1 MRTPRQS
8 IPGHDHPAASMP
20 PPRRERIRHGL
31 ALLLLLLAIPLLLPA
46 LGCGKSASGHEIVF
60 WQFWPAEVIDPL
72 LRKFEQEHPGT
83 TVRMEQLTWQSG
95 LEKIT
100 AAMASGNVPDLC
112 ELGSTWMPRMLSA
125 DALSDW
131 SAGVAD
137 LKPKLRG
144 WEICSIGD
152 ATYGVPWVLGTRAL
166 FYNKTLFARAGL
178 DSMKPPETWDE
189 LVRAAE
195 RINALGGGVHG
206 YGAQAGERYVLF
218 KKFMPYAWGNGGTI
232 LSDDLTR
239 STFDS
244 KENTEA
250 LQFYMMLRLAGMLDR
265 QDVIDREFKEGRL
278 GLTISGAWLFKS
290 IPKDAPGLR
299 YGVALVP
306 APDRDHGTHASF
318 AGGEMLVSFK
328 GSKQKQAA
336 LELARFLVQPENAL
350 ALAQAAKSVQPAT
363 IGADTAAYYRDNPG
377 EQLMIRQFATAYPT
391 PNHPAWVEMEAAIED
406 EVEQALYGKKTAEQ
420 AVADASRK
428 LDELAGKK

>member
-1 MRTPRQS
+1 MNTTR
-8 IPGHDHPAASMP
+8 PGVPGDDHNRPQ
-20 PPRRERIRHGL
+20 
-31 ALLLLLLAIPLLLPA
+31 ALPLTRPNSLRPSAVLGLLLALPLMFSLA
-46 LGCGKSASGHEIVF
+46 CGKTSASQEIVF

-72 LRKFEQEHPGT
+72 LRNFEKEHPGT

-112 ELGSTWMPRMLSA
+112 ELGSTWMPRMLHS

-137 LKPKLRG
+137 LKPQLRG

-178 DSMKPPETWDE
+178 DSTRPPETWEE
-189 LVRAAE
+189 LLAAAN
-195 RINALGGGVHG
+195 RIHQLGGGIRG
-206 YGAQAGERYVLF
+206 FGAQAGERYVLF
-218 KKFMPYAWGNGGTI
+218 KMFMPFAWGNGGTI

-250 LQFYMMLRLAGMLDR
+250 LAFYLELAKAGVLDR
-265 QDVIDREFKEGRL
+265 QDVLDREFKEGRL
-278 GLTISGAWLFKS
+278 GLAISGAWLFKS
-290 IPKDAPGLR
+290 IPKDAPALR

-306 APDRDHGTHASF
+306 APALDRGSHASF

-336 LELARFLVQPENAL
+336 LELARFLVRPENAL

-363 IGADTAAYYRDNPG
+363 LGADTSAYYREHPE

-391 PNHPAWVEMEAAIED
+391 PNHPAWVEMEAVIED
-406 EVEQALYGKKTAEQ
+406 EVEQALYGKKTPAQ
-420 AVADASRK
+420 AVADASTK
-428 LDELAGKK
+428 LDALVGKK